1 MTFDWGYTLSL
12 FWYLPLWKASLL
24 VAELSV
30 LAWTAATFLGFF
42 FALAK
47 LSHSPLLRYPSAIYI
62 WFFRSLPLLVLLI
75 FVYNLPQVIPWT
87 RAFLSSAFIAGLLS
101 LILSE
106 TAYIAEIH
114 RGGLLSVSAGQREAG
129 RSLGISFLGIQRL
142 IVIPQAVRIAL
153 PALANQFVTIVKLT
167 SLISVI
173 SLAEILLVGQRLYTQ
188 NFKVLET
195 MLAVSVFYVLLV
207 TVFDNLLKLMERRLD
222 VTRKVPKKTPPPIDD
237 IRERLSSHA
246 GGGKT
251 AWQRAGDDPNAYVIE
266 ATDVCKRYDET
277 EVLNQVGLGVK
288 AGETVAIIGP
298 SGSGKTTFIRTLNG
312 LATPD
317 RGHISLNGQTLFF
330 DDPTQ
335 PGVKRS
341 LPTLDQIE
349 QISMVFQH
357 FNLFPHKTALR
368 NVTLGPRYH
377 RRGSRDRTESEA
389 FAILDKVGLL
399 EHAYKYPHQLSGG
412 QQQRVAIA
420 RALAMHPQVILFD
433 EPTSALDPELVGE
446 VLKTIEDLARE
457 GLTMIIVTHEM
468 QFAYRISDRVMFMDG
483 GKAVRIGSPKE
494 IFNGSAEPRLQRFLQ
509 DFNVA

>member
-1 MTFDWGYTLSL
+1 MSFDWQYTLSL
-12 FWYLPLWKASLL
+12 FGYLPLWKAAGL

-30 LAWTAATFLGFF
+30 LAWAIATFVGFF

-47 LSHSPLLRYPSAIYI
+47 LSHSPLIRYPSAVYI

-87 RAFLSSAFIAGLLS
+87 HSFLSSAFVAGLLS

-114 RGGLLSVSAGQREAG
+114 RGGLMSVPQGQREAG
-129 RSLGISFLGIQRL
+129 RSLGIGFLGVQRL
-142 IVIPQAVRIAL
+142 IVIPQAIRIAL
-153 PALANQFVTIVKLT
+153 PTLANEFITIVKLT
-167 SLISVI
+167 SLVSVI

-195 MLAVSVFYVLLV
+195 LLAVSIFYVLLV
-207 TVFDNLLKLMERRLD
+207 TVFDNLLKLTERRLD
-222 VTRKVPKKTPPPIDD
+222 VTRHKTRRAPSPAAL
-237 IRERLSSHA
+237 RERLERAAGSAVQGTPGTSSDSD
-246 GGGKT
+246 
-251 AWQRAGDDPNAYVIE
+251 QPVIE
-266 ATDVCKRYDET
+266 ASNVCKSYGDV
-277 EVLNQVGLGVK
+277 EVLKDVSLGVK
-288 AGETVAIIGP
+288 AGETVSIIGP

-317 RGHISLNGQTLFF
+317 RGHIALSGETMFRADPDARESRRQPRLN
-330 DDPTQ
+330 
-335 PGVKRS
+335 
-341 LPTLDQIE
+341 QIE

-357 FNLFPHKTALR
+357 FNLFPHRTALH

-377 RRGSRDRTESEA
+377 RRGGREQLETEGLA
-389 FAILDKVGLL
+389 VLDKVGLL

-412 QQQRVAIA
+412 QQQRVAVA
-420 RALAMHPQVILFD
+420 RALAMRPRVILFD

-446 VLKTIEDLARE
+446 VLKTIENLARE

-468 QFAYRISDRVMFMDG
+468 QFAYRISDRVMFMDQ
-483 GKAVRIGSPKE
+483 GKVGRIGTPDEVFGAREDPRLESFLKD
-494 IFNGSAEPRLQRFLQ
+494 FNG
-509 DFNVA
+509 N